1 MPIVR
6 LVTRLN
12 LLTVVL
18 LLPVAAQAAE
28 QCSSDC
34 THKTKACVCA
44 IDGRSVTVTAIGG
57 VDRQPLRLAQALD
70 PGDEIAS
77 TDPNA
82 IVALTCP
89 GSSSVNLHG
98 RFRSV
103 ILPPAAGQDC
113 AVSLL
118 AGNADVQT
126 DKPTQ
131 VGAGTTLMGSKRT
144 TYGMRVSTDATV
156 ACVVF
161 EGEVEVQNLA
171 TGGVRPLGTQMAA
184 SWKGGVLQQYG
195 VPISPTDLSSTA
207 RLYARAETAR
217 ARALDVPVA
226 NPAVLQRD
234 LEARHLA
241 VLSEPQNLT
250 ARIDLAA
257 LQARVRLTAPALY
270 QLGVA
275 ERHATQPDHAA
286 SIAATRWVVYKQDRR
301 EEEATRE
308 AEKLRTIDPARY
320 KLLQQIEAQ
329 TSPAAPGD
337 RRQATVTAA
346 ATPPVVTPGEPA
358 VVAVTVRSAAGQPLG
373 GAKVVL
379 SADGGTFTG
388 AGQPRLIDG
397 VTTADGVFR
406 AEWRCQPCAPT
417 YQIGVEVS
425 GAGLQSQKT
434 TIGVKT
440 R

>member
-1 MPIVR
+1 MR
-6 LVTRLN
+6 LITLLN
-12 LLTVVL
+12 VVAFVVL
-18 LLPVAAQAAE
+18 LPLAAHAAE
-28 QCSSDC
+28 ACSSDC

-44 IDGRSVTVTAIGG
+44 IDGRGVTLTAIGG

-82 IVALTCP
+82 VVALTCP

-103 ILPPAAGQDC
+103 VLPPATGQDC

-118 AGNADVQT
+118 AGSADVQAT
-126 DKPTQ
+126 SPTQ
-131 VGAGTTLMGSKRT
+131 VSAGTTLMGSKRT
-144 TYGMRVSTDATV
+144 TYGMRVSPDSTV

-161 EGEVEVQNLA
+161 EGEVDVHNLV
-171 TGGVRPLGTQMAA
+171 TGAVRPLGAQMSA
-184 SWKGGVLQQYG
+184 SWKGGALQQFG
-195 VPISPTDLSSTA
+195 APIGPADLAATA

-217 ARALDVPVA
+217 ARALDVPVSNA
-226 NPAVLQRD
+226 AVLQRD

-241 VLSEPQNLT
+241 VLSAPHDAA

-257 LQARVRLTAPALY
+257 VQARARLSIPALY

-275 ERHATQPDHAA
+275 DRQATQPDQAA
-286 SIAATRWVVYKQDRR
+286 AIAATRWVIYKQDRR
-301 EEEATRE
+301 DEDAARE
-308 AEKLRTIDPARY
+308 AERLRTIDPARY

-329 TSPAAPGD
+329 ASSASPADRSRATVSATANPAVAAPGE
-337 RRQATVTAA
+337 
-346 ATPPVVTPGEPA
+346 PVR
-358 VVAVTVRSAAGQPLG
+358 VAVTVRTGAGRPVG

-379 SADGGTFTG
+379 AADGGTFTG
-388 AGQPRLIDG
+388 AGQPRFIDG
-397 VTTADGVFR
+397 VTTADGTFS
-406 AEWRCQPCAPT
+406 AEWRCQPCAAT
-417 YQIGVEVS
+417 YRIEIEVS
-425 GAGLQSQKT
+425 GAGLPSQKT
-434 TIGVKT
+434 AIGVKT